1 VGLNPDLT
9 TLKSAIE
16 IALESGARVTAL
28 HVVNPAAHLPGQ
40 ADRTFCATLRTYEA
54 LGRTVVDRSRRALD
68 EAQCPGD
75 AQMRMLP
82 FGDVTVGQVI
92 ADAADELGADLVVV
106 GSNDP
111 GWFLLYLQNMQKD
124 VVRRCRTRVLVITP
138 ACLPRRGTQRTLTSP
153 DGNQPNPERRARS
166 MPMQRVEKLGQTQ
179 PENLHTDAEDR
190 ESEEPH
196 GDLCARWAEQ
206 PRDMGG
212 ETHAQIDADA
222 HQRQGH
228 ADTDEMNRLQ
238 TCSRRTGAKRN
249 RNGDRTRADRYRH
262 GQWIKRFAAQRVLAG
277 TERLW
282 PRRLATLVIR
292 RL

>member
-1 VGLNPDLT
+1 MYKHILVAVGLNPDLT

-28 HVVNPAAHLPGQ
+28 HVVNPAAHLPGL
-40 ADRTFCATLRTYEA
+40 ADRTFCATLRTFEA

-124 VVRRCRTRVLVITP
+124 VVRRCRTRVLVMTP
-138 ACLPRRGTQRTLTSP
+138 ACLPK
-153 DGNQPNPERRARS
+153 AR
-166 MPMQRVEKLGQTQ
+166 
-179 PENLHTDAEDR
+179 HATDAVV
-190 ESEEPH
+190 
-196 GDLCARWAEQ
+196 ARRQSAQ
-206 PRDMGG
+206 PR
-212 ETHAQIDADA
+212 
-222 HQRQGH
+222 
-228 ADTDEMNRLQ
+228 
-238 TCSRRTGAKRN
+238 
-249 RNGDRTRADRYRH
+249 
-262 GQWIKRFAAQRVLAG
+262 AARKVNAN
-277 TERLW
+277 
-282 PRRLATLVIR
+282 ATS
-292 RL
+292 